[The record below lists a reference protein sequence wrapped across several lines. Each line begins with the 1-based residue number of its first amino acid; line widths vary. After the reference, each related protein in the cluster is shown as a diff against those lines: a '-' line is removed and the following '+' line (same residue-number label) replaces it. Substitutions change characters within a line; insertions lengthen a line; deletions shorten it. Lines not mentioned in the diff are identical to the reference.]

1 MTATEPIDYRLSP
14 LVSNDAL
21 NELYAVSWP
30 HHKTCD
36 FTPVLG
42 RSLVYVCA
50 YDHAQD
56 DRLIG
61 FVYAAWDGS
70 VHAFLLEPT
79 VHPDYR
85 RRGIGRQLVHQVR
98 DYCLERGGLDWLHVD
113 YDAELEPFYASCG
126 FKPTPAGLIRLGE

>member
-1 MTATEPIDYRLSP
+1 VPDPIDYRLSP
-14 LVSNDAL
+14 PVSNDAL
-21 NELYAVSWP
+21 NALYAVSWP
-30 HHKTCD
+30 RHRTCD
-36 FTPVLG
+36 FTPVLK

-50 YDHAQD
+50 SDRDQG

-85 RRGIGRQLVHQVR
+85 RRGIGRQLVHHVR
-98 DYCLERGGLDWLHVD
+98 DFTRKRGLEWLHVD
-113 YDAELEPFYASCG
+113 FDEELQPFYDSCG
-126 FKPTPAGLIRLGE
+126 FTPTPAGLIRLNP